1 MEKNKI
7 EKQRKGHKTKQK
19 NVISTR
25 NSTQGGGGGFRR
37 LGRCLCVVYVV
48 GRVRVWRMCVYARVC
63 VLVRIATGG
72 AKEKERDRERVGVC
86 V

>member
-1 MEKNKI
+1 M
-7 EKQRKGHKTKQK
+7 
-19 NVISTR
+19 
-25 NSTQGGGGGFRR
+25 
-37 LGRCLCVVYVV
+37 VYVV

-72 AKEKERDRERVGVC
+72 AKERERDRERVGVC